1 MKYLSSLRE
10 VRIWVST
17 VVFLTSLKTEVVRSV
32 RGPELQGPRAEDAKA
47 EPYIVQKELAI

>member
-17 VVFLTSLKTEVVRSV
+17 VVVLISVKTGIARSV
-32 RGPELQGPRAEDAKA
+32 RGPDLQGARAEDAKE
-47 EPYIVQKELAI
+47 EPYIVQKELVI